1 MSLLDNVHELA
12 ITENIVKVALEEAK
26 AAGAKKI
33 TGINVVVGELS
44 GVVSDCVRFYFD
56 FLKTEGFADSVSL
69 NFEQRAAVL
78 RCRDCS
84 TEFRPEGN
92 GWSCPGCRSL
102 RVEVIKGRDCYLSS
116 IEVEE

>member
-1 MSLLDNVHELA
+1 MHELA
-12 ITENIVKVALEEAK
+12 ITENIVKIALDEAQ

-56 FLKTEGFADSVSL
+56 FLKTEGFADTVNL
-69 NFEQRAAVL
+69 NFEPVAALL

-84 TEFRPEGN
+84 AEFSPEGD
-92 GWSCPGCRSL
+92 GWICPECRSS
-102 RVEVIKGRDCYLSS
+102 RVEIIDGRDCYVSS
-116 IEVEE
+116 IEVE